1 MNIPKF
7 IREVR
12 QESSKVTW
20 PSRRETMQTSIM
32 VLVLTLVVAMFFM
45 LVDWVLGSLV
55 KFVLGLG
62 G

>member
-20 PSRRETMQTSIM
+20 PSRRETIQTSIM
-32 VLVLTLVVAMFFM
+32 VLVLTLVVAVFFM

>member
-12 QESSKVTW
+12 QEGSKVTW
-20 PSRRETMQTSIM
+20 PSRRETMQTTMM

-45 LVDWVLGSLV
+45 LVDWILGSLI

>member
-12 QESSKVTW
+12 QEGSKVTW
-20 PSRRETMQTSIM
+20 PSRRETMQTAMM
-32 VLVLTLVVAMFFM
+32 VFVMTLVVAMFFM
-45 LVDWVLGSLV
+45 LVDWILGSLV

>member
-20 PSRRETMQTSIM
+20 PSRRETVQTTIM
-32 VLVLTLVVAMFFM
+32 VFVLTLVVAVFFM

-55 KFVLGLG
+55 RLVLGLG